1 MSGRGDL
8 RPAARAPH
16 RPQGPDRGT
25 ARWWWTAATIL
36 ASAAVLRLVS
46 GPAVEQAGLL
56 IVAAAGCVLGAGLAT
71 RRHRHRR
78 YRTPTDDHP
87 RPRHETR
94 PRHEHSGTT
103 DGAP

>member
-36 ASAAVLRLVS
+36 AGAAVLRLVT

-56 IVAAAGCVLGAGLAT
+56 IVAAAGAVLGAGLAT
-71 RRHRHRR
+71 RRHRR

-87 RPRHETR
+87 RPRHE
-94 PRHEHSGTT
+94 HSSTT
-103 DGAP
+103 DCAP